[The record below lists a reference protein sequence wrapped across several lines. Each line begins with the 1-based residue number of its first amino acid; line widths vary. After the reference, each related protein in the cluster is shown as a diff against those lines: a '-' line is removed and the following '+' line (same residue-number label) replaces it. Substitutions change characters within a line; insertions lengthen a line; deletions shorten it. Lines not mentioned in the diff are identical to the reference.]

1 MAVGDAATL
10 AANAIDKAT
19 SADTIKIAVTNGI
32 IAINNVHQAGT
43 PIADQKA
50 AQQPA
55 PDVATVATD
64 NQAIAD
70 NATSMASEKS
80 EQPSAVDQTV
90 QQAEVAIDVTPTADA
105 TNKVLAVSEATP
117 DQPHQPITSSTPK
130 KDAEE
135 KVTQSEHD
143 QVTERITGD
152 MVQNHENQISAKILL
167 ANQPSLD
174 STSTDKQH
182 DPVETIDTE
191 TDNKK
196 KQLKTN
202 TLLTEVQKEIKER
215 QTDQK
220 KDIPKSSE
228 HHKTEIETDK
238 AHNLSKLKR
247 LPVQESL
254 ELVNPTKPTNQDAS
268 LPQTGDN
275 KSQGLAVLGALILGI
290 AGMTTLGKKRKRM

>member
-1 MAVGDAATL
+1 M
-10 AANAIDKAT
+10 
-19 SADTIKIAVTNGI
+19 
-32 IAINNVHQAGT
+32 
-43 PIADQKA
+43 
-50 AQQPA
+50 
-55 PDVATVATD
+55 
-64 NQAIAD
+64 
-70 NATSMASEKS
+70 
-80 EQPSAVDQTV
+80 
-90 QQAEVAIDVTPTADA
+90 
-105 TNKVLAVSEATP
+105 
-117 DQPHQPITSSTPK
+117 
-130 KDAEE
+130 
-135 KVTQSEHD
+135 TQSEHD

-167 ANQPSLD
+167 VNQPSLD

-220 KDIPKSSE
+220 TDIPKSSE

-247 LPVQESL
+247 LPVQESP
-254 ELVNPTKPTNQDAS
+254 ELVNPTKPTNQNAS